1 MTGPFGFSDPAK
13 RVSDTCRQAI
23 ADGHGGQFMAFALDD
38 GRSNAT
44 CYLTRADAIRHHGN
58 AARVHMYVRLPWDD
72 VTPRAAEVFLQVH
85 RQLAT
90 IGQHVADSELPQSE
104 WMLDQRREAYPRLD
118 RRRELF
124 QPDPA
129 TGLLLPRGHQ

>member
-58 AARVHMYVRLPWDD
+58 AAGR
-72 VTPRAAEVFLQVH
+72 PRFSF
-85 RQLAT
+85 RC
-90 IGQHVADSELPQSE
+90 IGS
-104 WMLDQRREAYPRLD
+104 
-118 RRRELF
+118 
-124 QPDPA
+124 
-129 TGLLLPRGHQ
+129 LPRSASMWPTVSCRNPNGC